1 MNPHLQLLNTNF
13 NVCATNVSPLYNL
26 MVSMRVFRL
35 DISSS
40 SVAILIPDEVKK
52 TNNNA
57 LSLFQSANI
66 TLTPSTLGGGGAL
79 HESQAPSQ
87 HA

>member
-1 MNPHLQLLNTNF
+1 MSPHLQLLNTNF

-35 DISSS
+35 DISPS

-52 TNNNA
+52 TNSNA
-57 LSLFQSANI
+57 LSLLSVCQYYSHFHTRWRWGLA
-66 TLTPSTLGGGGAL
+66 
-79 HESQAPSQ
+79 
-87 HA
+87 

>member
-1 MNPHLQLLNTNF
+1 MNPQLQLLNTNF

-66 TLTPSTLGGGGAL
+66 TLTSTLGGGGAL

-87 HA
+87 HE